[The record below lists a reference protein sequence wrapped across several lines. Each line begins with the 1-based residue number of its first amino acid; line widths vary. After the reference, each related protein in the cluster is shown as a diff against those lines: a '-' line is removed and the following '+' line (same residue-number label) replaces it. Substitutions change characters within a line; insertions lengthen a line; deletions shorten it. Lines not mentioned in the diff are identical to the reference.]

1 MERVRKRSSQRKN
14 GTMWE
19 NSQMAEKKV
28 VCRVVVHGDIKS
40 SRAPEGVN
48 SISRYVG
55 LLRQNRGQSAVDT

>member
-14 GTMWE
+14 ETMWE

-40 SRAPEGVN
+40 SRAPEELTVFQGMWVCF
-48 SISRYVG
+48 V
-55 LLRQNRGQSAVDT
+55 T

>member
-1 MERVRKRSSQRKN
+1 MSVREAVREKTRLC
-14 GTMWE
+14 GE

-40 SRAPEGVN
+40 SRTPEGVN

-55 LLRQNRGQSAVDT
+55 LLRQNIGQSAVET

>member
-1 MERVRKRSSQRKN
+1 
-14 GTMWE
+14 
-19 NSQMAEKKV
+19 MAEKKV